1 MDMAKRFTLSEA
13 QSLIPQV
20 NRLLQEAMRLKPDF
34 DEAGAELTRMKARI
48 HMNGGTVVDR
58 SPFVAVK
65 ERRDR
70 ASQGLRKAIQEL
82 IDMGVQ
88 LKDLDSG
95 LVDFPTLFR
104 GREVYLCWKLGET
117 AIEFWHGEEGFRGRK
132 PIDQDFLDHHEGERT
147 Q

>member
-1 MDMAKRFTLSEA
+1 MAKRFTLPEA
-13 QSLIPQV
+13 QRLIPLV
-20 NRLLQEAMRLKPDF
+20 DRLLQEAIRLKPDF
-34 DEAGAELTRMKARI
+34 DKAGAELAKMKERI
-48 HMNGGTVVDR
+48 HMMGGSVVDR
-58 SPFVAVK
+58 PPFVEVK

-70 ASQGLRKAIQEL
+70 ASKGLRKAIQEL
-82 IDMGVQ
+82 IDLGVE

-104 GREVYLCWKLGET
+104 GREVYLCWKIGET

-132 PIDQDFLDHHEGERT
+132 PIDQDFLDNHQGDRT

>member
-1 MDMAKRFTLSEA
+1 MAKRFTLPEA
-13 QSLIPQV
+13 QNLIPRV
-20 NRLLQEAMRLKPDF
+20 DRLLQEAIRLKPDF
-34 DEAGAELTRMKARI
+34 DGAGAALTKMKERI
-48 HMNGGTVVDR
+48 HMMGGTLVDR
-58 SPFVAVK
+58 PPFVEVK

-82 IDMGVQ
+82 IDLGVQ
-88 LKDLDSG
+88 IKDLDTG

-117 AIEFWHGEEGFRGRK
+117 SIEFWHGEEGFRGRK
-132 PIDQDFLDHHEGERT
+132 PIDQDFLDHHEGDRT